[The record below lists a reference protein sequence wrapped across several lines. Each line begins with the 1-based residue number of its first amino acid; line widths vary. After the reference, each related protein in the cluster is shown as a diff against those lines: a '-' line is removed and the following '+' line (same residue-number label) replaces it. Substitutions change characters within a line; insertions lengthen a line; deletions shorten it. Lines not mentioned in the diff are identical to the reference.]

1 MGGLETIAVL
11 NTKISEVEDK
21 IPNTGNLV
29 TTTVFIQKLVK
40 LRTKFLII
48 VIIIL
53 LKNFIGYEQKN
64 LLQD

>member
-1 MGGLETIAVL
+1 MSGLETIAVL

>member
-1 MGGLETIAVL
+1 MSGLETIAVL
-11 NTKISEVEDK
+11 NTKISEVEHK

-53 LKNFIGYEQKN
+53 LKNFIGYQQKN